1 MNETLSRELPTMTLL
16 FWGRRFL
23 RVFLYRPFSP
33 AARALLRGRFAA
45 GVLDALWTTLCAAL
59 LLYLTYR
66 GNGGALRWYVFFAA
80 ALGAGVYSAGVGSV
94 FRGALWKLSIRLRK
108 KCGKIRRKES
118 D

>member
-16 FWGRRFL
+16 FWGG
-23 RVFLYRPFSP
+23 VFCAFSYDLFRLP
-33 AARALLRGRFAA
+33 RALLHGRFAA

-80 ALGAGVYSAGVGSV
+80 ALGAGVYSAGVGGV
-94 FRGALWKLSIRLRK
+94 FRGAMRKISIRLRK
-108 KCGKIRRKES
+108 KCGKIHRKES

>member
-16 FWGRRFL
+16 FWGG
-23 RVFLYRPFSP
+23 VFCAVSYDLFRLP
-33 AARALLRGRFAA
+33 RALLRGRFAV
-45 GVLDALWTTLCAAL
+45 GVLDVLWTVLCAAM

-80 ALGAGVYSAGVGSV
+80 ALGAGVYSAGVGGV
-94 FRGALWKLSIRLRK
+94 FRGALRKLSIRLRK
-108 KCGKIRRKES
+108 KCGKIHRKES